1 IIDREKTLTSLRTL
15 QMYAIDID
23 KELMFPGDYG
33 YKLSGDLFSGSSG
46 VLLALETL
54 GGKSWKNLFPLIP
67 ETLDQLL

>member
-1 IIDREKTLTSLRTL
+1 
-15 QMYAIDID
+15 MYAIDID

-54 GGKSWKNLFPLIP
+54 GGKTYF
-67 ETLDQLL
+67 QVHQVCFLL